1 MRWLAR
7 LITLALLVVYGF
19 GALVL
24 SAHLTGSSVLVTI
37 MSVGGYALFM
47 IITMG
52 TLFETF
58 PEPLQKYFRNK
69 TPDNPDGCD
78 I

>member
-1 MRWLAR
+1 MKWLAR
-7 LITLALLVVYGF
+7 VITLVLYIVYGA

-24 SAHLTGSSVLVTI
+24 SAYLTGASVLVTI
-37 MSVGGYALFM
+37 LSVCSYALFM
-47 IITMG
+47 IISMG

-69 TPDNPDGCD
+69 TPDNPDGCG

>member
-1 MRWLAR
+1 MKLLAR

-24 SAHLTGSSVLVTI
+24 SAYLKDTGVLVTI
-37 MSVGGYALFM
+37 VSACGYALFM
-47 IITMG
+47 IVTMG

>member
-1 MRWLAR
+1 MKWLAR
-7 LITLALLVVYGF
+7 VITLVLYIVYGT

-24 SAHLTGSSVLVTI
+24 SAYLTGTSGLVTI
-37 MSVGGYALFM
+37 LSVCGYALFM
-47 IITMG
+47 IISMG
-52 TLFETF
+52 TLFEQF

-69 TPDNPDGCD
+69 TPDNPDGCG